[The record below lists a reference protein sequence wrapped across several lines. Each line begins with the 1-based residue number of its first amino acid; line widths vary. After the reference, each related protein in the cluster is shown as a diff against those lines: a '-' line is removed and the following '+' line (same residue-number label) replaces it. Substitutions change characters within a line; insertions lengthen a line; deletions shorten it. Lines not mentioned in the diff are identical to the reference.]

1 MDSSASGVGIK
12 SSLIESGLIEQRAGQ
27 VVAQDQIT
35 PATAN
40 ETRQLVAF
48 AAEMRGATAAASSSP
63 LKSPVNPGA
72 LATELLKRLDPFLQK
87 AHAYGRIAA
96 LDDLVASLPTLP
108 MARGGFAFA
117 NLDPADLHPGPA
129 RKSFAQVV
137 QNIEGGSEGRFTERT
152 FNGPIDSSY
161 DSVIADLFGSDE
173 NFRQWSNDMIGEI
186 FKGKVFQVEF
196 ALVARGMRGVTD
208 GIATLTRQA

>member
-12 SSLIESGLIEQRAGQ
+12 SSLIESGLVEQRADQ
-27 VVAQDQIT
+27 VAQDQVT
-35 PATAN
+35 PITAN

-48 AAEMRGATAAASSSP
+48 AAEMRGATSSAFSSP
-63 LKSPVNPGA
+63 SKSPVNPGA
-72 LATELLKRLDPFLQK
+72 LSKKLLELLDPFLQK

-96 LDDLVASLPTLP
+96 LDDLVASLPAPP
-108 MARGGFAFA
+108 MARAGVAFA
-117 NLDPADLHPGPA
+117 NLNPADLHPGPA

-137 QNIEGGSEGRFTERT
+137 PNIEGGVEGRSPEGE
-152 FNGPIDSSY
+152 FNGAIDSSY
-161 DSVIADLFGSDE
+161 DSVIADRFGSDE

>member
-1 MDSSASGVGIK
+1 LTSAV
-12 SSLIESGLIEQRAGQ
+12 
-27 VVAQDQIT
+27 
-35 PATAN
+35 
-40 ETRQLVAF
+40 
-48 AAEMRGATAAASSSP
+48 
-63 LKSPVNPGA
+63 VNPGA
-72 LATELLKRLDPFLQK
+72 LATKLLERLDPFLQK

-96 LDDLVASLPTLP
+96 LDDLVASMPTAP
-108 MARGGFAFA
+108 IGRAGIAFA
-117 NLDPADLHPGPA
+117 NLNPADLHPGPA
-129 RKSFAQVV
+129 RKSFGQAVP
-137 QNIEGGSEGRFTERT
+137 NIEGGIEGPFSERA
-152 FNGPIDSSY
+152 FNGAIDPFY